1 MYKPCKSWSFLQWRN
16 PWGPWSKCSYEKEHD
31 HYSSPVNEYTP
42 SGDKTQS
49 LYRTW
54 LLYNFRQCSRILS
67 LTFIDQFKNTITL
80 GSVGEPL
87 QKPNFTLRA
96 SRLRL
101 ISAVSIKVVRSL
113 LLTSVPRSFPAK
125 STNENLPCSV
135 EVRLLR
141 RKEIWRTACERD
153 ELLLAEVWPDVLGWR
168 RKKKHGRGLHSLTGK
183 TGKHNQKQ
191 INTFKKK
198 KKNLFSVTTCMQCL
212 SVSSWWPPLR
222 WTRTPPPGPQPE
234 LAVSHPP
241 GPAAWPSCSA
251 GQTPNSRKN
260 ILYNSSINFKD
271 MIFQSQHHPQKG
283 REVRERFLLTFPL

>member
-1 MYKPCKSWSFLQWRN
+1 MCLDVTKKWPINQHVQTMQVLDFSPMKESLRTLVKVLIRKGTWSLFL
-16 PWGPWSKCSYEKEHD
+16 
-31 HYSSPVNEYTP
+31 P
-42 SGDKTQS
+42 SERIHSFRRQNTMLVQNMTFVQFQKVLKDTQS
-49 LYRTW
+49 YF
-54 LLYNFRQCSRILS
+54 YGQV
-67 LTFIDQFKNTITL
+67 QKHTITL
-80 GSVGEPL
+80 GSVGEPW

-135 EVRLLR
+135 EARLLR

-168 RKKKHGRGLHSLTGK
+168 RKKKHGRGLYSLTGK

-198 KKNLFSVTTCMQCL
+198 KK
-212 SVSSWWPPLR
+212 
-222 WTRTPPPGPQPE
+222 
-234 LAVSHPP
+234 
-241 GPAAWPSCSA
+241 
-251 GQTPNSRKN
+251 
-260 ILYNSSINFKD
+260 IY
-271 MIFQSQHHPQKG
+271 
-283 REVRERFLLTFPL
+283 LL